1 MQIDQKTVPPAAI
14 QVWKA
19 SLGRAS
25 PAAIRTLTAQDNRL
39 TAGFRPGKVT
49 PSVARNRL
57 QAALEQHQELSD
69 SYRALLRD
77 CTLAN
82 SLVRVLSEEAL
93 AMGRQ
98 ALCCY
103 HGGAE
108 LSAAMLLDAREAVR
122 GMGFEWLQAPVE
134 AGSAADRQQAARK
147 LADLFRPFLEQMQA
161 LPTSNPGAPAPALAT
176 ASAPAAG
183 HSRAPR
189 SVKERELLL
198 ALRAKDKEAKRYR
211 RDWQAAH
218 EERLRLRQAGESAQA
233 MRANAQADI
242 TKLTT
247 QLAQWDT
254 DFESRVAERVGALLD
269 ARLLPW
275 LRPAEQLVQAAELNA
290 SASWLE
296 QAQALLERQVA
307 QDQRYGLRSRL
318 QSELQAC
325 QAMRLKLEQA
335 QHDALRPLPELAS
348 MASRIAEHSRAIEDK
363 LGQSTTAPLATTPGL
378 QRLSQSLQGADTLDQ
393 VSAVRHALQA
403 SEALGWLDEAEL
415 AQAYRLVE
423 LASSRCYA
431 LAGTAQGWS
440 QGRLTHQDLPLH
452 ALQAELAQG
461 RPCTVVVDGHNMLYT
476 QPGLFRAWFD
486 QQGQPGQRA
495 RQRLIDQLLDLLKR
509 QPGLRVNLWFD
520 GDTLHDYTPAP
531 HLRVHYSG
539 GTGADRADQHIVA
552 YLQHLK
558 QSAPTQLRAVVT
570 ADRSE
575 ASQAKQTG
583 ALVLAPQELGLW
595 LR

>member
-1 MQIDQKTVPPAAI
+1 MQIDQKTVPSAAI
-14 QVWKA
+14 QIWKT
-19 SLGRAS
+19 SLGRAG
-25 PAAIRTLTAQDNRL
+25 PAAIKTLAAQDNRL
-39 TAGFRPGKVT
+39 TAGFRPGKID
-49 PSVARNRL
+49 PSVARKRL
-57 QAALEQHQELSD
+57 QAALEQHQELPE
-69 SYRALLRD
+69 SYLALLRG

-82 SLVRVLSEEAL
+82 PLVLVLSEEAL
-93 AMGRQ
+93 ATGRQ
-98 ALCCY
+98 ALCRCY
-103 HGGAE
+103 GSTE

-122 GMGFEWLQAPVE
+122 RMGFEWLQAPVE
-134 AGSAADRQQAARK
+134 TGSAADRQEAARE
-147 LADLFRPFLEQMQA
+147 LADLFRPFLEQMQLLA
-161 LPTSNPGAPAPALAT
+161 ATQPGAPAPALAT
-176 ASAPAAG
+176 ASAPGAG
-183 HSRAPR
+183 DSRAPR

-233 MRANAQADI
+233 AQANAQACI
-242 TKLTT
+242 TELTT
-247 QLAQWDT
+247 QLARWET
-254 DFESRVAERVGALLD
+254 HFEGRVTERVDALLD

-275 LRPAEQLVQAAELNA
+275 LRPAEQLVQAVELNA

-296 QAQALLERQVA
+296 QAQALLERQAA

-325 QAMRLKLEQA
+325 QAMRLRLEQA

-348 MASRIAEHSRAIEDK
+348 MASRIAEHGRAIEDK

-440 QGRLTHQDLPLH
+440 QGRLTHQGLPLH

-476 QPGLFRAWFD
+476 QRGLFRAWFD
-486 QQGQPGQRA
+486 EQGQPGQRA

-509 QPGLRVNLWFD
+509 QPRLRVNLWFD
-520 GDTLHDYTPAP
+520 GDTLHDYTPGP
-531 HLRVHYSG
+531 RLRVHYSG